1 MKSVIH
7 RSFLGLCALSALS
20 IGSGCARTA
29 TFAVTRPAMLN
40 AAAVGNTMSV
50 GGVAAPTGMP
60 QDLQAAGEI
69 VADLTGRI
77 SRSLNPSIRLLASGG
92 GVVITGAVLGNQYAE
107 NIEQSA
113 GTCTRQVPA
122 YVNGR
127 QTTRTESYACTTLR
141 RVGTASA
148 RLQFQV
154 THGTSNESL
163 FDRTYED
170 SATTATTGVISPYER
185 RDPPPIDGGGMLHN
199 LRAHLVDHFAR
210 VILPWQE
217 SVTVEF
223 EDCDGDARCRQG
235 YDLVQAG
242 NLAGAEP
249 LFTQVI
255 GQYQNATLPVPPN
268 EAEKIGEAFYNRG
281 LTREYLGR
289 YTQAVADI
297 TRAMQLR
304 PDESDWQHELESA
317 QQMARDQ
324 EALRQQGAVSNET
337 QNVQS
342 ARTP

>member
-1 MKSVIH
+1 MN
-7 RSFLGLCALSALS
+7 RSLAFGFVLCVLGASTA
-20 IGSGCARTA
+20 CARTA
-29 TFAVTRPAMLN
+29 TFNVVRPAMLN
-40 AAAVGNTMSV
+40 AAAVGNTMTV
-50 GGVAAPTGMP
+50 GPIAAPNPMHLP
-60 QDLQAAGEI
+60 AAAEI
-69 VADLTGRI
+69 SAAIQGRI
-77 SRSLNPSIRLLASGG
+77 ANSLNRSIRLMPAGG
-92 GVVITGAVLGNQYAE
+92 GVVITGAVLANDYSETMERNAR
-107 NIEQSA
+107 
-113 GTCTRQVPA
+113 TCSRQVQTGTQ
-122 YVNGR
+122 NGMP
-127 QTTRTESYACTTLR
+127 QYRTDTYPCTDLR
-141 RVGTASA
+141 RVGTGVS
-148 RLQFQV
+148 RIQFQV
-154 THGTSNESL
+154 THGQEGTVI
-163 FDRTYED
+163 FDQTYD
-170 SATTATTGVISPYER
+170 FAQQTVTTGITSSYENQTPAYINP
-185 RDPPPIDGGGMLHN
+185 DAVTAQA
-199 LRAHLVDHFAR
+199 RAVNVERFAR

-217 SVTVEF
+217 QVTVAF
-223 EDCDGDARCRQG
+223 EDCDGDQRCRQG

-242 NLAGAEP
+242 NLEGAEP

-255 GQYQNATLPVPPN
+255 GQYAPAGSTVPPN